1 MDASRPLDL
10 PSSPLQFHVPGL
22 GDILIDAAHPDFLGR
37 FKKIRTDDAVATFR
51 QILITEAEALA
62 PAPSPWAEA
71 VDALSQPQLEAGAR
85 AFIEAA
91 GDLFR
96 PRLIEMGGRVRKR
109 GPDEA
114 YDMTPQEGEKDVVRL
129 LRLLDAALQDRRNDK
144 RLLPPSTLLSDADR
158 ISKIIG
164 AANAHRGITQAMQIG
179 RFAEAARL
187 SALAQNQPAL
197 RLAQAALD
205 TPGMKAAQALAMQSE
220 TRLGGLAARKAQA
233 MLNLPELAALPAYEA
248 RLRSAGLLAAHPS
261 NWTTGLLQGGVYRQM
276 IEAASKA
283 SLRSS
288 LLRDREDWLKTLNS
302 SLHLGLSSSLLTA
315 AAAAAAANLTA
326 SAAPPD
332 FDLSAAYMRPG
343 WQAAAAAAMTEQAL
357 RAPGAA
363 LLRAYEET
371 TSSDAPVFEAALA
384 GLHDIDASE
393 NDLAERLASRL
404 EQLWL
409 LFRDNTSAT
418 TDSLRKV
425 GLAELIALM
434 VSVATLFIAAQG
446 ATSADIE
453 ASTREIVTAIRD
465 EAEKTRAEA
474 AADLHSL
481 RCVDSETGLMSAP
494 HPESQLLR
502 ILSPHE
508 VLRITDQ
515 KDEWLKIDVYDH
527 RGDVIS
533 SGWVDQQRV
542 RHIP

>member
-37 FKKIRTDDAVATFR
+37 FKKIRTDNAVATFR

-62 PAPSPWAEA
+62 PAASPWAEA
-71 VDALSQPQLEAGAR
+71 VDALTQPQLETGAR

-96 PRLIEMGGRVRKR
+96 PRLIEQSGRVRMR
-109 GPDEA
+109 RPDEV

-129 LRLLDAALQDRRNDK
+129 LRVLDAALQDRRNDK
-144 RLLPPSTLLSDADR
+144 RLLAPSTPLSDTDR
-158 ISKIIG
+158 ISKIIR
-164 AANAHRGITQAMQIG
+164 AANAHKGIAQAMQIG

-187 SALAQNQPAL
+187 SARTQNQPAL
-197 RLAQAALD
+197 RLGQAALD
-205 TPGMKAAQALAMQSE
+205 TPGMKAAQALAMRSE
-220 TRLGGLAARKAQA
+220 TLLGGLAARKAQA
-233 MLNLPELAALPAYEA
+233 MFRLPELAALPAYEA
-248 RLRSAGLLAAHPS
+248 RLRAAGLLAEHPS
-261 NWTTGLLQGGVYRQM
+261 HWTTGLLQGGVYRQM

-288 LLRDREDWLKTLNS
+288 VLLDREDWLKTLNS

-315 AAAAAAANLTA
+315 AAAAAAANLAA

-332 FDLSAAYMRPG
+332 FDISAAYMRPG
-343 WQAAAAAAMTEQAL
+343 WQAAAAAAMTEHAL

-363 LLRAYEET
+363 LLKAYEET
-371 TSSDAPVFEAALA
+371 PSSDASVFEAALA

-393 NDLAERLASRL
+393 NNLAERLASRL

-409 LFRDNTSAT
+409 LFRENTSAT

-453 ASTREIVTAIRD
+453 VSTREIVAAIRD

-474 AADLHSL
+474 AVDLAAS
-481 RCVDSETGLMSAP
+481 TAKP
-494 HPESQLLR
+494 A
-502 ILSPHE
+502 
-508 VLRITDQ
+508 
-515 KDEWLKIDVYDH
+515 
-527 RGDVIS
+527 
-533 SGWVDQQRV
+533 
-542 RHIP
+542 